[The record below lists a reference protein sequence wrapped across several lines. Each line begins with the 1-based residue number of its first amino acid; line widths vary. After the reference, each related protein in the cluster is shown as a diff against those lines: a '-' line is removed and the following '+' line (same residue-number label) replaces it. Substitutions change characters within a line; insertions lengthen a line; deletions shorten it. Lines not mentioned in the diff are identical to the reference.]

1 MTHADD
7 LEIDQRFHAGRH
19 DHTGPVASPMAD
31 PRTART
37 HGPPFAAARLTPTD
51 DERHVLRERVLDTV
65 DDAVAHPLTLVS
77 APAGSGKSAL
87 LGAWA
92 RRRRTDRTVAWLT
105 LDARDNDRDR
115 FWRDLTAALRHAAG
129 HEPIEVEALDLGRGG
144 SVDRLLAATDH
155 RTDNPEREPVVL
167 VLDDAQTVTS
177 REVLDDVDALLA
189 QSGTGLHLV
198 WSTRI
203 DPSLRLQRLR
213 IAGDL
218 SEIRMRDLA
227 FTLAESAQLL
237 VGAADDLGPADVERL
252 WRATRGWPAGLRIAA
267 LGLREHR
274 DPRGFAA
281 RFAGDQRRILE
292 YLLDE
297 VVAELPEHTTAFV
310 LRTASV
316 REITAPLAD
325 ALTEADDSA
334 EILDD
339 LVRRG
344 LLIDHADGGHGSFR
358 YPPPFVEALRVLQ
371 RLRIEAELPEL
382 HRRAA
387 RWYADAHQPADA
399 ILHACLAGDWDL
411 AGALLSEHW
420 ITLSL
425 AGDAPKTRAL
435 AARFPPS
442 IVHDDAEI
450 ALAVG
455 GLALEDGDEEE
466 ADYFLGIA
474 ARRAATL
481 PPERRHRYD
490 VQAAAT
496 ALYRGTPQVD
506 PRDAIEAGRR
516 ALRNRWDRGMEPSL
530 RARARLS
537 VGVAQLWLGDV
548 QAASADLEQA
558 TALADE
564 ARNPY
569 LAVQALG
576 WSAVVDAIEG
586 RLVEAQRGADTAI
599 DRSAR
604 VDHPEVAPA
613 LVARAVVCWQWNQIE
628 RAEHAIARAR
638 AVIGPSGNRTLQA
651 WSAIIDAHLHA
662 LRGEPATGLRLLR
675 PATATHDGYRLPQ
688 LLADAVD
695 GAAALLRLQLG
706 ELDRAATLVRSL
718 ERSDRGLPLA
728 AASTVRLGM
737 RDPNGAL
744 WTTERLLAA
753 EEILP
758 FAAITGWVSRA
769 VALDMLGDADAAE
782 VALERGLDLAEPR
795 GYRRPL
801 LDAGSR
807 VGLLL
812 RRLVRRGTAHRALV
826 GELLVAFEGRAPT
839 SDAAVAPVAEPLSA
853 REITVLRYMPTTL
866 PYPEVA
872 SELFVSLNT
881 IKTHVRH
888 VYRKLDVD
896 NRRDA
901 VTRARAL
908 RLLGPGAR

>member
-1 MTHADD
+1 MDHQND
-7 LEIDQRFHAGRH
+7 LEIDQLPRAVIRDHASGVTRHLVAPSPGRNRG
-19 DHTGPVASPMAD
+19 GPSIA
-31 PRTART
+31 T
-37 HGPPFAAARLTPTD
+37 ARLTPTD
-51 DERHVLRERVLDTV
+51 DERHVTRERLL
-65 DDAVAHPLTLVS
+65 DAVDHAVDRPLTLVA
-77 APAGSGKSAL
+77 APAGSGKTAL

-92 RRRRTDRTVAWLT
+92 RRRAGQTVAWLT

-115 FWRDLTAALRHAAG
+115 FWLDLTAALAHATG
-129 HEPIEVEALDLGRGG
+129 RKPIGVGAVESLPD
-144 SVDRLLAATDH
+144 SPIDRLLASTAH
-155 RTDNPEREPVVL
+155 GRGGERQPVVL

-177 REVLDDVDALLA
+177 RAVLDDIDALLT
-189 QSGTGLHLV
+189 QSGTDLRLV
-198 WSTRI
+198 WSTRV

-213 IAGDL
+213 VAGDL
-218 SEIRMRDLA
+218 GEIRMPDLA
-227 FTLAESAQLL
+227 FTLSESHQLL
-237 VGAADDLGPADVERL
+237 DDVTDDLVPADVERL

-267 LGLREHR
+267 LGLQGHR
-274 DPRGFAA
+274 APRDFAA
-281 RFAGDQRRILE
+281 RFAGDQRRILD

-297 VVAELPEHTTAFV
+297 IVAELPERTTGFV
-310 LRTASV
+310 LRTAGV
-316 REITAPLAD
+316 REITAPLAE
-325 ALTEADDSA
+325 ALTGAGDSA
-334 EILDD
+334 RILDD
-339 LVRRG
+339 LARRG
-344 LLIDHADGGHGSFR
+344 LLVDRSETGQGAYR
-358 YPPPFVEALRVLQ
+358 YHPPFVEALRVLQ
-371 RLRIEAELPEL
+371 RQRIDAELPGL
-382 HRRAA
+382 HQRAA
-387 RWYADAHQPADA
+387 RWYADAGQPAEA
-399 ILHACLAGDWDL
+399 IRHACLAADWDL
-411 AGALLSEHW
+411 AGELLSEHW

-425 AGDAPKTRAL
+425 AGHAPAIRAL

-466 ADYFLGIA
+466 ADYFLDVA
-474 ARRAATL
+474 AGRARSL
-481 PPERRHRYD
+481 PAERRHRYD
-490 VQAAAT
+490 VHAAAT
-496 ALYRGTPQVD
+496 ALYRGTPQAD
-506 PRDAIEAGRR
+506 PRDTIEAGRR

-537 VGVAQLWLGDV
+537 VGVAQLWLGEL

-564 ARNPY
+564 AGNPY
-569 LAVQALG
+569 LSVQALG
-576 WSAVVDAIEG
+576 WSAVVDAIDG
-586 RLVEAQRGADTAI
+586 RLIEAQRGADSAI
-599 DRSAR
+599 GRSER
-604 VDHPEVAPA
+604 IDHPEIGPA

-638 AVIGPSGNRTLQA
+638 AVIGPSGNRALHA
-651 WSAIIDAHLHA
+651 WTAIVDAHLHA

-675 PATATHDGYRLPQ
+675 PTTATHDGYRLPQ
-688 LLADAVD
+688 LISDAVD

-706 ELDRAATLVRSL
+706 ELDRATALVRSL
-718 ERSDRGLPLA
+718 ERSDRSLPLA
-728 AASTVRLGM
+728 AASTTRLGL
-737 RDPNGAL
+737 RDPDGAL
-744 WTTERLLAA
+744 WATERLLACD
-753 EEILP
+753 EILP
-758 FAAITGWVSRA
+758 SAAITGWVSRA
-769 VALDMLGDADAAE
+769 VALDMLGDADGAE
-782 VALERGLDLAEPR
+782 LALERGLDLAEPR

-826 GELLVAFEGRAPT
+826 GELLVAFEGRTPE
-839 SDAAVAPVAEPLSA
+839 SDVAVAPVAEPLSA
-853 REITVLRYMPTTL
+853 RELTVLRYMPTTL

-901 VTRARAL
+901 VARARAL